1 MLHNICISKTAS
13 MESAMSQLN
22 QTARN
27 ILFVLERDK
36 LVGTLTDGDVRRCL
50 LAGGSLDDAVSK
62 AANFHPTTACS
73 RKQAQEL
80 FQQGA
85 LYPAI
90 PVVNQNGSLVDIVF
104 QKESNATV
112 SFPALNIPVVI
123 MAGGK
128 GTRLEPY
135 TKILPKPLIPV
146 GDLPIIEHIM
156 GRFTPYDCHAF
167 HIIVNYKKQ
176 LMKAYFSESEHNY
189 DIHWYDEDKPLGT
202 GGGLSLLK
210 GKMTQT
216 FFLTNCDIL
225 LLADYADMLRF
236 HREHGNAVT
245 MVCARKNVTIPYG
258 VIETGETGDI
268 LSMREKPEFSFLTN
282 TGMYIVEPEVLED
295 IQEDVP
301 IGFPTIMEQ
310 QKAKGRKIAVYPV
323 EEDAWMDMGQM
334 EELRKME
341 ERLKQP

>member
-1 MLHNICISKTAS
+1 MDYRELCIDRNSSIRDAMRQMGAASKQILFLVEGERLTAS
-13 MESAMSQLN
+13 
-22 QTARN
+22 
-27 ILFVLERDK
+27 
-36 LVGTLTDGDVRRCL
+36 LTDGDIRRYL
-50 LAGGSLDDAVSK
+50 LAGGTMDGTADTAGNHTPKTASNRKEALELLQS
-62 AANFHPTTACS
+62 FHWI
-73 RKQAQEL
+73 
-80 FQQGA
+80 
-85 LYPAI
+85 AI
-90 PVVNQNGSLVDIVF
+90 PVVDQEGRLLDIV
-104 QKESNATV
+104 
-112 SFPALNIPVVI
+112 LNEDRLEQPLPSLNLPVVI

-156 GRFTPYDCHAF
+156 GRFTPYDCRAF

-210 GKMTQT
+210 GKVTQT

-236 HREHGNAVT
+236 HREQGNAVT
-245 MVCARKNVTIPYG
+245 MVCARKHVTIPYG
-258 VIETGETGDI
+258 VIEAGETGDI

-310 QKAKGRKIAVYPV
+310 QKAKGRKIGAYAVS
-323 EEDAWMDMGQM
+323 EDDWLDMGQL
-334 EELRKME
+334 EELEIMRK
-341 ERLKQP
+341 RLYGK